1 MSILN
6 LEYNGGSRG
15 RAPRNKRNLKVWI
28 GVGLVGAVIGIGS
41 TLASTIT
48 INNGNSTE
56 FGQGISTTI
65 FCGGAKQT
73 VQVTPISSFDN
84 TDPIPADAFY
94 VSQIKVSGIPSA
106 CAGVDFSV
114 SIYEGLTSDPAF
126 VPSPDPL
133 PMNETMATA
142 YLGGVLTAGT
152 ANVWFPDN
160 CLTDQNVV
168 VQCDPSAPN
177 NYQAQ
182 GALVWFDNVGAPAA
196 MDPADS
202 TAVVVKSDHS
212 TPDNGSFTLTLPQK
226 WLIKASSVSKLV
238 VETRTDVNGF
248 QLWSL
253 GQNPNAPLT

>member
-65 FCGGAKQT
+65 FCGGQKQT

-84 TDPIPADAFY
+84 ADPNPASAFY
-94 VSQIKVSGIPSA
+94 VGQIKVTGIPSS
-106 CAGVDFSV
+106 CAGVDFSI
-114 SIYEGLTSDPAF
+114 SIYDAGLTPN
-126 VPSPDPL
+126 PL
-133 PMNETMATA
+133 PMSADMSVALNTPNN
-142 YLGGVLTAGT
+142 VLNAGT

-160 CLTDQNVV
+160 CPTAENITLLCTD
-168 VQCDPSAPN
+168 PN
-177 NYQAQ
+177 AGPQQAT
-182 GALVWFDNVGAPAA
+182 GALVWYESSTGPVA
-196 MDPADS
+196 MIATDS
-202 TAVVVKSDHS
+202 TNVAVVSDH
-212 TPDNGSFTLTLPQK
+212 TVTDAGSFTLTLPYP
-226 WLIKASSVSKLV
+226 WLIKATDVAKLV
-238 VETRTDVNGF
+238 VETKADINGYA
-248 QLWSL
+248 LWSN
-253 GQNPNAPLT
+253 GQGSLS